1 MEQNISTFQDRKS
14 FLLIPVF
21 TEMESPYMRYI
32 VPTLTLIGILGNLAA
47 LVKIVMD
54 KRLHTPTYIV
64 VAALIV
70 SDLCGLG
77 CHVIHQMLHLSGEM
91 DSKEAGWIFMT
102 LSYGTTHSSASHVVF
117 LLGLRYYSVVWP
129 IKYDHLNLKVV
140 IKLSCVLWIISI
152 CFAGLYYFLRFE
164 TEASLPVVV
173 LLFRCYLL
181 CLPIVF
187 ITYFHYRKITVLKK
201 CALEVKSESDLHE
214 RRRTRRI
221 KRQIHVMSK
230 MILIILLVFTVSAA
244 LYPIAFCL
252 VNFEVC
258 RTENE
263 CQGIIFTA
271 RIAWLVKYSVNPVI
285 YLLFSEPVYSRI
297 KPSVIKFFKIHCEE
311 TKL

>member
-1 MEQNISTFQDRKS
+1 M
-14 FLLIPVF
+14 LIPVF

-32 VPTLTLIGILGNLAA
+32 VPTLTIVGIFGNLVA
-47 LVKIVMD
+47 LVKIVTD
-54 KRLHTPTYIV
+54 TRLHTPSYIV

-77 CHVIHQMLHLSGEM
+77 CHVIHQMLHFSGEM

-102 LSYGTTHSSASHVVF
+102 LSYGTTHASASHVVF

-129 IKYDHLNLKVV
+129 IKYDNLYLKVL
-140 IKLSCVLWIISI
+140 IKLSCGLWIISI
-152 CFAGLYYFLRFE
+152 CFAGVYYFLRFE
-164 TEASLPVVV
+164 TDVSLPVVV
-173 LLFRCYLL
+173 LLFRGYLL

-201 CALEVKSESDLHE
+201 CALDAKSESELHE
-214 RRRTRRI
+214 RRRTGRI
-221 KRQIHVMSK
+221 KRQIQVMSR
-230 MILIILLVFTVSAA
+230 MVLLILIVFTISAA

-252 VNFEVC
+252 VNFGVC

-263 CQGIIFTA
+263 CKGIIFTA

-285 YLLFSEPVYSRI
+285 YLLISSTVSSRMRN
-297 KPSVIKFFKIHCEE
+297 SFH
-311 TKL
+311 T